1 MTRLYRLAAISMIL
15 AFALIVIGG
24 VARVAHTSSI
34 VDDFAGLTTG
44 ALAVCSFAIAIG
56 AQLLPG
62 VRMRVRSLS
71 LLAVGLVLAQ
81 AAFGTSIT
89 GDTDRPAASA
99 LTLSLAMLLL
109 AITFGTARLLEFD
122 RHQPGAQRSWAP
134 SDLSADRVFAWIAG
148 VGTIAVTVVMATGG
162 AARTAASTVACGA
175 WPGCQSGSLVPGG
188 ASSSDWSNFTHRFA
202 ALAATIAIGALV
214 LYGRR
219 HQVEAQ
225 ARRGAEIALLATLL
239 QVVIGGVYV
248 FSNGADWIS
257 ALHLSA
263 SSLALVAL
271 VYALLMALR
280 PMMSAG
286 PDLAFAGVSRPSI
299 ANRSTPGGM
308 PMLRMAVNAGDDSI
322 TGTVTSA
329 QATAVE
335 ADALAPSGALAVVRS
350 YVELMKP
357 GILTLLLVTTLCAM
371 LAAEEGVPSLS
382 LVLCTMIGGTLIAGG
397 ANVLNCYIDRDI
409 DKQMH
414 RTKKRGTA
422 TGAIPANNALIFG
435 LSISVIAILMIGF
448 GANWLA
454 AGLALAGNI
463 FYVGIY
469 TAYLKRRTPN
479 NIVIG
484 GAAGAFPPLVGW
496 AAVTGDLSIAAFIM
510 FAIIYYWTPPH
521 FWALALLKQG
531 EYGRASVP
539 MLPVVAGENE
549 TQRQIFLYTVLLTA
563 VSLLLA
569 PFGFSW
575 IYLFSAIFLCGIFLA
590 YAAQLLIRP
599 SKALARQTFFWSMWF
614 LFLLFGA
621 MVADRLILG

>member
-1 MTRLYRLAAISMIL
+1 MTRLYRLAAVSMIL

-24 VARVAHTSSI
+24 VTRVSGTPPI
-34 VDDFAGLTTG
+34 VDDLARTVTG
-44 ALAVCSFAIAIG
+44 AIAILSFATAIG
-56 AQLLPG
+56 AQIVPG
-62 VRMRVRSLS
+62 VRTRVRSLS

-81 AAFGTSIT
+81 STLGVSIA
-89 GDTDRPAASA
+89 GDSDHPAASA
-99 LTLSLAMLLL
+99 LALSLAMLLL
-109 AITFGTARLLEFD
+109 AATFGLARLLEID
-122 RHQPGAQRSWAP
+122 RHQPGSQGSWTP
-134 SDLSADRVFAWIAG
+134 SDLDADRVFAWIAG
-148 VGTIAVTVVMATGG
+148 AGVFTVTVVMATGG
-162 AARTAASTVACGA
+162 AARTAASAVACGA
-175 WPGCQSGSLVPGG
+175 WPGCQTGSLLPHGDSG
-188 ASSSDWSNFTHRFA
+188 SDWSNFTHRFA
-202 ALAATIAIGALV
+202 ALAATAFIGLLV
-214 LYGRR
+214 FYGRR
-219 HQVEAQ
+219 RLVDAR
-225 ARRGAEIALLATLL
+225 ARRGAEIALFATLL

-248 FSNGADWIS
+248 FSDGAEWVS
-257 ALHLSA
+257 ALHLST

-280 PMMSAG
+280 PVMSAG
-286 PDLAFAGVSRPSI
+286 PDLAFAGVSRPSFP
-299 ANRSTPGGM
+299 NRGTDVPGM
-308 PMLRMAVNAGDDSI
+308 PILRMAVNAGDEAMAGTI
-322 TGTVTSA
+322 TPA
-329 QATAVE
+329 QAAE
-335 ADALAPSGALAVVRS
+335 GDAVVPTGIVAIARG

-371 LAAEEGVPSLS
+371 LAAEEGIPSLS
-382 LVLCTMIGGTLIAGG
+382 LVLATMIGGTLIAGG

-414 RTKKRGTA
+414 RTRKRGTA

-435 LSISVIAILMIGF
+435 VTLTAVAILLIGF
-448 GANWLA
+448 GANWFA
-454 AGLALAGNI
+454 AALALAGNV

-496 AAVTGDLSIAAFIM
+496 AAVTGDLSVAAFIM
-510 FAIIYYWTPPH
+510 FAIVYYWTPPH

-539 MLPVVAGENE
+539 MLPVVAGEGE

-621 MVADRLILG
+621 MVADRLILS

>member
-1 MTRLYRLAAISMIL
+1 MTRLYRLAAASMIL

-24 VARVAHTSSI
+24 VARVSGSNRI
-34 VDDFAGLTTG
+34 VDDLAG
-44 ALAVCSFAIAIG
+44 AVTAAIAILSFVIAIG
-56 AQLLPG
+56 AQVVPG
-62 VRMRVRSLS
+62 VRVRVRSLS
-71 LLAVGLVLAQ
+71 LVAVGLVLAES
-81 AAFGTSIT
+81 ALGGSIT
-89 GDTDRPAASA
+89 GDNDHAAKSA
-99 LTLSLAMLLL
+99 LTLSLAMTLL
-109 AITFGTARLLEFD
+109 AILFGIARLLEID
-122 RHQPGAQRSWAP
+122 RHQPGMQRAWSP
-134 SDLSADRVFAWIAG
+134 SDLDADRVFAWIAG
-148 VGTIAVTVVMATGG
+148 AGIIAITLVMATGG
-162 AARTAASTVACGA
+162 AARTAASTIACGA
-175 WPGCQSGSLVPGG
+175 WPGCQAGSLMPGG
-188 ASSSDWSNFTHRFA
+188 DSASAWSNFTHRFA
-202 ALAATIAIGALV
+202 ALAATLSIGFLV
-214 LYGRR
+214 VYGRR
-219 HQVEAQ
+219 HLVDAQ
-225 ARRGAEIALLATLL
+225 ARRGAEIALLATVF
-239 QVVIGGVYV
+239 QVAIGGVYILTG
-248 FSNGADWIS
+248 GADWVS

-271 VYALLMALR
+271 VYALLMAVR

-308 PMLRMAVNAGDDSI
+308 PILRMAVNAGDDAMA
-322 TGTVTSA
+322 GTIASG
-329 QATAVE
+329 QAAAVE
-335 ADALAPSGALAVVRS
+335 ADVVAPTGAIAIVRG
-350 YVELMKP
+350 YVQLMKP

-371 LAAEEGVPSLS
+371 LAAEEGIPSLS
-382 LVLCTMIGGTLIAGG
+382 LVLATMIGGTLIAGG

-414 RTKKRGTA
+414 RTRKRGTA

-435 LSISVIAILMIGF
+435 VTLTVVAVLLIGF
-448 GANWLA
+448 GANWFA
-454 AGLALAGNI
+454 AALALAGNI

-496 AAVTGDLSIAAFIM
+496 AAVTGDLSVAAFIM
-510 FAIIYYWTPPH
+510 FAIVYYWTPPH

-539 MLPVVAGENE
+539 MLPVVAGESE

-563 VSLLLA
+563 VCLLLA

-575 IYLFSAIFLCGIFLA
+575 IYLFSAIFLCGVFLA